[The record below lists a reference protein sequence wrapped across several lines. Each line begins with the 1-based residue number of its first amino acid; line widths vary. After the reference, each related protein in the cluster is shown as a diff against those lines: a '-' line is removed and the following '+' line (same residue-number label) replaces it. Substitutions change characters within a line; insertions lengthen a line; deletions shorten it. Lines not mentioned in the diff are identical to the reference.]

1 MNQQPTQ
8 TKMLNVYTVIEILLL
23 CGLAVFLV
31 LLLRQEPKTEKSI
44 EDLQTPILKELNLDV
59 MQEGADQDVKRV
71 FGLNAEDYDGIC
83 YYMPSSEMDVCELL
97 LVKLKDND
105 QKDAVVS
112 AAQVRLDTQKQN
124 FDGYGTNQTAL
135 LEDAIID
142 TAGGCV
148 LYVVA
153 ENPQAADDAFHD
165 AL

>member
-44 EDLQTPILKELNLDV
+44 EDLQTPILKELNLDA

-83 YYMPSSEMDVCELL
+83 
-97 LVKLKDND
+97 
-105 QKDAVVS
+105 
-112 AAQVRLDTQKQN
+112 
-124 FDGYGTNQTAL
+124 
-135 LEDAIID
+135 
-142 TAGGCV
+142 
-148 LYVVA
+148 
-153 ENPQAADDAFHD
+153 
-165 AL
+165 